1 MSPEALT
8 SLHDDILLEWSCMA
22 QDCLE
27 PPPGRFVLKVKT
39 LLRVAESLKDIEQS
53 LDPKHPFHWAP
64 LRISVMEISGLTVDK
79 HVGYLLIVKGFACQ

>member
-1 MSPEALT
+1 MYDMSPEALT

-27 PPPGRFVLKVKT
+27 PRPGRFVSKVMT

-53 LDPKHPFHWAP
+53 LGRNILFIGRHCDF
-64 LRISVMEISGLTVDK
+64 R
-79 HVGYLLIVKGFACQ
+79 